1 MITMFGQTTYWD
13 CFCLEG
19 LSKELVICNHSA
31 DSLTTTC
38 YIDPLV
44 EALSNLSYLHQI
56 SFHFET
62 QTQVDKW

>member
-1 MITMFGQTTYWD
+1 MDRLLTEIVSVG
-13 CFCLEG
+13 G
-19 LSKELVICNHSA
+19 LSKELIYIITPA

-38 YIDPLV
+38 YIDPLF
-44 EALSNLSYLHQI
+44 EALSNLYYSSV